1 MQKVQRNVLYVP
13 SSGIHPLERRS
24 WRWSRNLY
32 LARHF
37 QRRYLTIDELN
48 RHKEGTET
56 LSYLLYKFLLQ
67 TPDRERVVVLGS
79 GWAGYTV
86 AHRLDPKKFQT
97 VLVSPRSYFVFT
109 PLLASTSVGTLEFR
123 VALEPVHSRRSKIS
137 FFQGWADSVD
147 FSNKKVTIEEAVG
160 DPRQSSALIGDHHE
174 GESLERRAQEK
185 AMKFKKGEL
194 FDLNYDKLII
204 AVGCY
209 SQTFGIPGVKEHALF
224 LKDVGDA
231 RKIRNRL
238 LVCFETA
245 ALPTTSDEMKKYL
258 LNFAIVGGGPT
269 GIEFSA
275 ELHDIIVQDL
285 SRIYPELMK
294 FVNITIYDVAPKVL
308 SMFDE
313 QLSKYAMQ
321 TLSREGVTIKTSHH
335 VAELRQGVPAP
346 HHKDQNIRDKLTCW
360 TLRTE
365 EEGDIGVGM
374 VVWSTGLQMNPF
386 VENALSKTFQLPV
399 DGVDFSNYGPSDA
412 ASDGWI
418 IKKQPK
424 SGAII
429 TNDKLQVILE
439 PKSDPDKR
447 RAVLKNVFALG
458 DCALLEGTMFPAT
471 AQVAAQKADWLG
483 KRLNKEDIESKEFK
497 WRDLGIMAYI
507 GNYNAIMQSGRGHN
521 VSGRLAWLIWRG
533 AYLTKTVSLRNK
545 ILIPIMWALNWMF
558 GRDTSR
564 KVFFASRARNQWTD
578 VRFQAF
584 EFAETT
590 PYAEN
595 KFHFASNSVEH
606 VLIIK
611 RKHHCW
617 LDMASIVQ
625 AARKENG
632 SHPGPASSLYNAKCR
647 IKHPMHHL
655 SIQLHNWLA

>member
-1 MQKVQRNVLYVP
+1 
-13 SSGIHPLERRS
+13 
-24 WRWSRNLY
+24 
-32 LARHF
+32 
-37 QRRYLTIDELN
+37 
-48 RHKEGTET
+48 
-56 LSYLLYKFLLQ
+56 
-67 TPDRERVVVLGS
+67 VVILGS

-86 AHRLDPKKFQT
+86 ARRLDPKKFQT

-123 VALEPVHSRRSKIS
+123 VALEPVHSRRSKVS

-147 FSNKKVTIEEAVG
+147 FANKKVTVEEAVE
-160 DPRQSSALIGDHHE
+160 DPRQSSALIRSHHE
-174 GESLERRAQEK
+174 GESLEKRLQEK
-185 AMKFKKGEL
+185 AIKFDKGEL

-238 LVCFETA
+238 LACFETA
-245 ALPTTSDEMKKYL
+245 ALPTTSDEMRKYL

-294 FVNITIYDVAPKVL
+294 FVNITIYDVAPTVL

-313 QLSKYAMQ
+313 QLSKYATK

-335 VAELRQGVPAP
+335 VVELREGVPAS
-346 HHKDQNIRDKLTCW
+346 HQKDQKIRDKRTCY

-386 VENALSKTFQLPV
+386 VENALSKTFQLQV
-399 DGVDFSNYGPSDA
+399 DGVNISND
-412 ASDGWI
+412 DGWVV
-418 IKKQPK
+418 KKQPK
-424 SGAII
+424 TGAII

-439 PKSDPDKR
+439 SKSESDKR
-447 RAVLKNVFALG
+447 RTVMKDIFAIG

-483 KRLNKEDIESKEFK
+483 KRLNKGDIERKEFK
-497 WRDLGIMAYI
+497 WRDLGVMAYI
-507 GNYNAIMQSGRGHN
+507 GNYKAIMQSGRGHN
-521 VSGRLAWLIWRG
+521 VSGRPAWLIWRG

-545 ILIPIMWALNWMF
+545 VLIPIIWALNWMF

-564 KVFFASRARNQWTD
+564 EFYSRLDLAISRLTLD
-578 VRFQAF
+578 FRLL
-584 EFAETT
+584 
-590 PYAEN
+590 
-595 KFHFASNSVEH
+595 NS
-606 VLIIK
+606 LK
-611 RKHHCW
+611 PR
-617 LDMASIVQ
+617 L
-625 AARKENG
+625 NL
-632 SHPGPASSLYNAKCR
+632 P
-647 IKHPMHHL
+647 
-655 SIQLHNWLA
+655 